1 MPNSLAELKVL
12 LVGPIPP
19 PAGGM
24 ANQTRQLG
32 VLLRQSGA
40 VVSLV
45 AVNRPYSPKFVGRI
59 PLIRAFFRLIPYFF
73 DLYRQIRHADVVH
86 LMANS
91 GWSWHLFAAPAV
103 WTAHWLD
110 KPILVNYRG
119 GHAEPFFA
127 KSWKVVNASLK
138 RASHIIVPS
147 PYLQDVFAEY
157 QKVAEV
163 VPNVLDETL
172 FFPNEST
179 QRPNTDTDSPIRLLV
194 TRNLEPIYDIPSA
207 IHCLASVMQVYPHT
221 RLFIAGSGP
230 EYQSLVNL
238 TEKLGIANNVDFL
251 GRLDSKRIAELYR
264 ESDFLLNPSTVDNSP
279 NSVIEALA
287 CGVPVITTN
296 VGGIPRLVQNEH
308 DAFMVEPRQP
318 ELLASGVLTLMK
330 DEQRRQTQIANGL
343 TTAKQFYWSNVSLK
357 LLNAYNT
364 ALETKRAD

>member
-1 MPNSLAELKVL
+1 MPDSLAGLKVL

-40 VVSLV
+40 EVSLV
-45 AVNRPYSPKFVGRI
+45 AVNRPYSPRFVGRI
-59 PLIRAFFRLIPYFF
+59 PIVRAFFRLIPYFV
-73 DLYRQIRHADVVH
+73 DLYRQIKQADVVH

-110 KPILVNYRG
+110 TPILVNYRG

-127 KSWKVVNASLK
+127 KSWRVVNSSLK

-147 PYLQDVFAEY
+147 AYLQDVFAEY

-179 QRPNTDTDSPIRLLV
+179 QDKDADSPIRLLV

-207 IHCLASVMQVYPHT
+207 IHCLASVIQVYPNT

-230 EYQSLVNL
+230 EYQALVNL
-238 TEKLGIANNVDFL
+238 TEKLGIADNVDFL
-251 GRLDSKRIAELYR
+251 GRLDSNRIAELYR
-264 ESDFLLNPSTVDNSP
+264 ESDFLINPSTVDNSP

-296 VGGIPRLVQNEH
+296 VGGIPRLVKDQH
-308 DAFMVEPRQP
+308 DAYMVEPRQP
-318 ELLASGVLTLMK
+318 ELLASGVLHLVK
-330 DEQRRQTQIANGL
+330 DEKSRQAQIANGL
-343 TTAKQFYWSNVSLK
+343 NTAKQFYWSNVSLK

-364 ALETKRAD
+364 ALTSRGAE

>member
-1 MPNSLAELKVL
+1 MPDSLVGLKVL

-40 VVSLV
+40 EVSLV

-59 PLIRAFFRLIPYFF
+59 PIIRAFFRLIPYFF
-73 DLYRQIRHADVVH
+73 DLYRQIKRADVVH

-103 WTAHWLD
+103 WTAHWLN

-127 KSWKVVNASLK
+127 KSWKTVNVSLK

-147 PYLQDVFAEY
+147 AYLKDVFAEY

-179 QRPNTDTDSPIRLLV
+179 ENRDSDTPIRLLV

-207 IHCLASVMQVYPHT
+207 IHCLANVMQVYPKT

-238 TEKLGIANNVDFL
+238 TEKLGVQDNVDFL
-251 GRLDSKRIAELYR
+251 GRLDSNRIADLYR

-287 CGVPVITTN
+287 CGVPVVTTN
-296 VGGIPRLVQNEH
+296 VGGIPRLVEDKY
-308 DAFMVEPRQP
+308 DAYMVEPRQP
-318 ELLASGVLTLMK
+318 EQLAKGILQLMK
-330 DEQRRQTQIANGL
+330 DEKSRQTQIDNGL
-343 TTAKQFYWSNVSLK
+343 NTAKQFYWSNVSLK
-357 LLNAYNT
+357 LLHAYTT
-364 ALETKRAD
+364 ALNTKSGK

>member
-1 MPNSLAELKVL
+1 MFESLKGIKVL

-40 VVSLV
+40 EVSLV
-45 AVNRPYSPKFVGRI
+45 AVNRPYSPRFIGRI
-59 PLIRAFFRLIPYFF
+59 PIVRAFFRLIPYFF
-73 DLYRQIRHADVVH
+73 DLYKQIKKADVVH

-103 WTAHWLD
+103 WTAHFLK

-127 KSWKVVNASLK
+127 KSWRTVNASLN

-147 PYLQDVFAEY
+147 PYLKDVFAEY
-157 QKVAEV
+157 HKTADV
-163 VPNVLDETL
+163 VPNVLDESL
-172 FFPNEST
+172 FFPKEQEQIKS
-179 QRPNTDTDSPIRLLV
+179 QASPIRLLV

-207 IHCLASVMQVYPHT
+207 IHCLASVMQVHPDS

-230 EYQSLVNL
+230 DYDSLVKL
-238 TEKLGIANNVDFL
+238 TETLGVAENVDFL
-251 GRLDSKRIAELYR
+251 GRLDSNRIAELYR
-264 ESDFLLNPSTVDNSP
+264 ESDFLINPSTVDNSP

-296 VGGIPRLVQNEH
+296 VGGIPRLVTHQH
-308 DAFMVEPRQP
+308 DAIMVEARQP
-318 ELLASGVLTLMK
+318 EMLANGVFQLLK
-330 DEQRRQTQIANGL
+330 DEDKRQLQVENGL
-343 TTAKQFYWSNVSLK
+343 KTAQQFYWSNVSSK
-357 LLNAYNT
+357 LLDAYNQ
-364 ALETKRAD
+364 ALQNLEKK